1 MTPAARPRQDDPEEL
16 QGYLDRTPRGVPG
29 SECVTPTRR
38 LVHAL
43 RTHACSAQ
51 ITCGLTRPR
60 SALCRL
66 RLPTELEA
74 AACSRIR
81 MRAVLVWIQ
90 ARQLA
95 ALDCGGQRVARHH
108 SSALVSP
115 TFASSPTVG
124 GCCVRSCTGDGRAS
138 ARARCGGRAM
148 RRESVAVF
156 FCKDGAVVQDAF
168 RGLLARNALTGRCRP
183 PARRH

>member
-1 MTPAARPRQDDPEEL
+1 MTPAARPRQHDPEEL
-16 QGYLDRTPRGVPG
+16 QGYLDRTPRGMLG

-60 SALCRL
+60 SALCPC
-66 RLPTELEA
+66 LPTELEA

-124 GCCVRSCTGDGRAS
+124 GCCVRSCTGDGRAG
-138 ARARCGGRAM
+138 ARARCGGRAV
-148 RRESVAVF
+148 RRESAAVLFLAKMGLSCRMPFVA
-156 FCKDGAVVQDAF
+156 CL
-168 RGLLARNALTGRCRP
+168 RGTL
-183 PARRH
+183 